1 MENIKLEDN
10 IEDICKEKRNIV
22 KEMEIL
28 NQENL
33 KFKSECEMTKTKDSI
48 TKKLEIKSKL
58 RKISILTK
66 KTCLIFLK
74 VILLINVR
82 NLKM

>member
-1 MENIKLEDN
+1 
-10 IEDICKEKRNIV
+10 
-22 KEMEIL
+22 
-28 NQENL
+28 
-33 KFKSECEMTKTKDSI
+33 MTKTKDSI

-58 RKISILTK
+58 RKISILTR

-82 NLKM
+82 NLSNVRKSLKTHKMNFKVKMFKCLVNTSAIFATPNSKVGTL